1 MISMK
6 SKFKALF
13 PNIVVE
19 FIFVAFLVFISTLG
33 HPQFLRTLEEDLALA
48 FALVIYLQITIILF
62 SFDYT
67 KKLGVF
73 QQVTYTMELIL
84 MLVFNNA
91 YIKAIALDELS
102 KRLKNKGEE
111 NG

>member
-33 HPQFLRTLEEDLALA
+33 RPQFLRTLEEDLALA

-67 KKLGVF
+67 KKQGVF

>member
-19 FIFVAFLVFISTLG
+19 FIFVAVLVYISTLG

-67 KKLGVF
+67 KKQGVF

-102 KRLKNKGEE
+102 KRMKNKEKE

>member
-6 SKFKALF
+6 SKFRALF
-13 PNIVVE
+13 PRIAVE
-19 FIFVAFLVFISTLG
+19 FIFAAVLVYISTLG
-33 HPQFLRTLEEDLALA
+33 HPQFLKTLEEDLALA
-48 FALVIYLQITIILF
+48 FSLVIYLQITIVLF

-67 KKLGVF
+67 KKQGVF
-73 QQVTYTMELIL
+73 QQVTYTMEQIL
-84 MLVFNNA
+84 MLVFEDA

-102 KRLKNKGEE
+102 KRMKNKGEE

>member
-1 MISMK
+1 MK

-48 FALVIYLQITIILF
+48 FALVIYLQIT
-62 SFDYT
+62 
-67 KKLGVF
+67 
-73 QQVTYTMELIL
+73 LI
-84 MLVFNNA
+84 
-91 YIKAIALDELS
+91 
-102 KRLKNKGEE
+102 
-111 NG
+111 